1 MSWPSR
7 ETRGPDERFRSW
19 GRETGG
25 PDERFRSQG
34 GEARAQFA
42 ALAQLRWRLFRN
54 AFRRKGE
61 AGELAARILFM
72 PILGVIAAGPLLGAG
87 FAAYYIVSS
96 ERLELLAA
104 LTWSI
109 FLLWQIVSINIS
121 APALSFDIN
130 ILLRF
135 PISFPRYLAARLF
148 FGLLSTSNV
157 IGTLALISADIG
169 IGVARRGL
177 LPWATLLFA
186 LFAIA
191 NILFTRMIFA
201 WVDRWLSTRRARE
214 LLTAFILFASLGFQY
229 LNVTFNPGLQTGPH
243 HANHLPLFLNVLH
256 HVQPIATILPP
267 GLAAA
272 SILASSQSHLF
283 AAFASLLGLIAFAAL
298 FLAVYAWRMQREFR
312 GENLSELTQK
322 IPATQTVWRRAFTHL
337 GAPFMRSHRM
347 SGSSRV
353 SANRSVSTLSATTTD
368 SQTNTGAGDTSGFYP
383 QPKEAV
389 ISIEVAGVP
398 NEHIGSSRW
407 EVADSPIVRYGV
419 ERSPHSGFARS
430 FHGTF
435 SPTLLPCLQ
444 KELLYLRRNTNQL
457 FGFLAPIFMVFLFA
471 GRIGASGN
479 LGSLVFPAAV
489 AYSILGVSILSYNC
503 LGMDGA
509 GVQFYFLAPMRLG
522 EIFLAK
528 NLLSFFL
535 ILIELVLIYFVIA
548 STGRAPSSLITVATV
563 CWLLFTAFT
572 NGAVGNL
579 RSITAP
585 KKIDL
590 SKISRKQTSQLS
602 ALIAL
607 GVVAGCF
614 GIGCAAV
621 LLAKFLHLPWLMI
634 PILLALAA
642 AAFVFYLHLLNRLD
656 SIAGAR
662 RESLIEELSK
672 P

>member
-1 MSWPSR
+1 MRGPFR
-7 ETRGPDERFRSW
+7 EIGVPDERSRSW
-19 GRETGG
+19 GGETGV

-61 AGELAARILFM
+61 AGELAARILFI
-72 PILGVIAAGPLLGAG
+72 PILGAIAAGPILGAG
-87 FAAYYIVSS
+87 FAAYYIVFSG
-96 ERLELLAA
+96 RLELLAA

-109 FLLWQIVSINIS
+109 FLLWQIISINIS

-148 FGLLSTSNV
+148 FGLLSTANV

-169 IGVARRGL
+169 IGVARREL
-177 LPWATLLFA
+177 LPWATLLLA
-186 LFAIA
+186 LFAVA

-201 WVDRWLSTRRARE
+201 WIDRWLSTRRARE
-214 LLTAFILFASLGFQY
+214 LLAAFILFASLGFQY
-229 LNVTFNPGLQTGPH
+229 LNVTFNPGLQTGRH
-243 HANHLPLFLNVLH
+243 HANHLPLFLYVLH
-256 HVQPIATILPP
+256 RVQPIAMLLPP
-267 GLAAA
+267 GLAATA
-272 SILASSQSHLF
+272 ILAFSQSRFF
-283 AAFASLLGLIAFAAL
+283 AAFAALLGLIAFAAL
-298 FLAVYAWRMQREFR
+298 FLAVYAWRMQHEFR
-312 GENLSELTQK
+312 GENLSELTKK
-322 IPATQTVWRRAFTHL
+322 IPTTPTVWRRTFTHL

-347 SGSSRV
+347 NGSSRV
-353 SANRSVSTLSATTTD
+353 SANRSLRTLSATTTD
-368 SQTNTGAGDTSGFYP
+368 SNTNTGAGDTSGFYP

-398 NEHIGSSRW
+398 NERIGSAGW
-407 EVADSPIVRYGV
+407 EVADNPIVHDGG
-419 ERSPHSGFARS
+419 ERPPHSAFAPPL
-430 FHGTF
+430 HGTF
-435 SPTLLPCLQ
+435 STTLLPCLQ

-471 GRIGASGN
+471 GRIGAAGN

-509 GVQFYFLAPMRLG
+509 GVQFYFLAPMRLR

-528 NLLSFFL
+528 NLLGFL
-535 ILIELVLIYFVIA
+535 LVLIELVLIYFVIA
-548 STGRAPSSLITVATV
+548 FTGRAPSFLITVATV

-579 RSITAP
+579 RSLTAP

-614 GIGCAAV
+614 GTGCAAV
-621 LLAKFLHLPWLMI
+621 LLANSLHLPWLMI

-642 AAFVFYLHLLNRLD
+642 AAFVFYLHILNRLD
-656 SIAGAR
+656 FIAGSHL
-662 RESLIEELSK
+662 ESLIEELSK